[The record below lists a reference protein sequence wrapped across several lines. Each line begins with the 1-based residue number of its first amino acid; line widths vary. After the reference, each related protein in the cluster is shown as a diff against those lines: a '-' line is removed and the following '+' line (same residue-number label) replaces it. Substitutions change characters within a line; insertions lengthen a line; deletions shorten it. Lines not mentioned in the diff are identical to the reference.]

1 MEWGERKIKD
11 KFEKTQ
17 RLGAWWWVT
26 KECHK
31 IKWLSE
37 EMIEVQNAM
46 WNVWKFCFW
55 IKKWTNKIKLIIY
68 DQRNFLPLKDDV
80 MIMWRH
86 DVIIT

>member
-1 MEWGERKIKD
+1 VKVHRTIVPTKRERGKEEAGMEWGERKIKD

-31 IKWLSE
+31 KIKWLSE

-46 WNVWKFCFW
+46 WNVWIKNFVFELW
-55 IKKWTNKIKLIIY
+55 IEKIFLLI
-68 DQRNFLPLKDDV
+68 
-80 MIMWRH
+80 
-86 DVIIT
+86 